1 MSITIDKIPNIMYN
15 IKIVMR
21 DKLHIINPPTSSYD
35 NPIPLDSLKYMKD
48 RLLGALE
55 NPEILDK
62 LGAVALGLYDTAQM
76 LEPMEWVEGEELG
89 DSHPDSDWTDKNIIP
104 LIGCDEFVIS
114 GKQMSHMPVQKAK
127 IDEALASDKYAGVCI
142 NEIYE
147 EVKASPPI
155 RQGGTNLTGF
165 CNTGFCIVDGVGPYV
180 FSRPVISVSNS
191 GLMAINVATLSHETD
206 HARDYVM
213 DPVVEIYPKDDRA
226 RLRSE
231 LQAYAV
237 GKVFQDHLVH
247 ESGLMLRYPS
257 LSDQVEKVRRE
268 VNGPVTAKDAFAVHE
283 DIIQRLEQAGLSY
296 IYR

>member
-1 MSITIDKIPNIMYN
+1 MYN
-15 IKIVMR
+15 LNGIMGEG
-21 DKLHIINPPTSSYD
+21 LYIINPSTPSYD

-48 RLLGALE
+48 KLLGALE

-104 LIGCDEFVIS
+104 LIGCDEFVVS
-114 GKQMSHMPVQKAK
+114 GKQMSHMPVQKARIEK
-127 IDEALASDKYAGVCI
+127 ALASDNYVGVRNNDVYDQVI
-142 NEIYE
+142 TLPP
-147 EVKASPPI
+147 VRKKATDVS
-155 RQGGTNLTGF
+155 GF
-165 CNTGFCIVDGVGPYV
+165 CYTKLYVVGGVGPLIS
-180 FSRPVISVSNS
+180 SRPIVSVADSR
-191 GLMAINVATLSHETD
+191 LTAINIANLSHEASHAHD
-206 HARDYVM
+206 HTM
-213 DPVVEIYPKDDRA
+213 DPVKKICPGPGETQE

-237 GKVFQDHLVH
+237 DKVFQDHLVH

-268 VNGPVTAKDAFAVHE
+268 VNGPVTAKDAFAVHD
-283 DIIQRLEQAGLSY
+283 DIIQRLEQAGLSH
-296 IYR
+296 IYQ

>member
-1 MSITIDKIPNIMYN
+1 
-15 IKIVMR
+15 MR
-21 DKLHIINPPTSSYD
+21 DKLHIIKPPTPSYD
-35 NPIPLDSLKYMKD
+35 NPISLDSLKYMKD
-48 RLLGALE
+48 KLLDTLE
-55 NPEILDK
+55 KTEILDK
-62 LGAVALGLYDTAQM
+62 LGPVALGLYNTAQM
-76 LEPMEWVEGEELG
+76 LEPMEWVEGKELG
-89 DSHPDSDWTDKNIIP
+89 DSHPDPNWTDKNAIP
-104 LIGCDEFVIS
+104 LIGCDKFVIS

-127 IDEALASDKYAGVCI
+127 IDEALAGDKYAGVYG
-142 NEIYE
+142 NEIYDQI
-147 EVKASPPI
+147 KASPVMTKEA
-155 RQGGTNLTGF
+155 GKLTGSCHTSF
-165 CNTGFCIVDGVGPYV
+165 SMVTDMDLYIY
-180 FSRPVISVSNS
+180 SRPVVSVANS

-268 VNGPVTAKDAFAVHE
+268 INGPITSEDAFAAHDDLVK
-283 DIIQRLEQAGLSY
+283 RLEEAGLSY
-296 IYR
+296 IYK

>member
-1 MSITIDKIPNIMYN
+1 MYN
-15 IKIVMR
+15 TKIVMR
-21 DKLHIINPPTSSYD
+21 DELYIINPPTSSYD
-35 NPIPLDSLKYMKD
+35 NPISLDSLKYMKD
-48 RLLGALE
+48 KLLGALE

-104 LIGCDEFVIS
+104 LIGCDKFVIS

-127 IDEALASDKYAGVCI
+127 IDEALTSDKYAGVYG
-142 NEIYE
+142 NEIYDQI
-147 EVKASPPI
+147 KASPVMTKEV
-155 RQGGTNLTGF
+155 GKLTGSCHTSF
-165 CNTGFCIVDGVGPYV
+165 SMVTDMDLYIY
-180 FSRPVISVSNS
+180 SRPVVSVANS

-226 RLRSE
+226 RLCSE
-231 LQAYAV
+231 LRAYAV

-247 ESGLMLRYPS
+247 ESGLVLRYPS
-257 LSDQVEKVRRE
+257 LSDRVEKVRRE

-283 DIIQRLEQAGLSY
+283 GIIQRLEQAGLSY

>member
-1 MSITIDKIPNIMYN
+1 MGEGLY
-15 IKIVMR
+15 
-21 DKLHIINPPTSSYD
+21 IINPSTPSYD

-48 RLLGALE
+48 KLLGALE

-104 LIGCDEFVIS
+104 LIGCDEFVVS
-114 GKQMSHMPVQKAK
+114 GKQMSHMPVQKARIEK
-127 IDEALASDKYAGVCI
+127 ALASDNYVGVRNNDVYDQVI
-142 NEIYE
+142 TLPP
-147 EVKASPPI
+147 VRKKATDVS
-155 RQGGTNLTGF
+155 GF
-165 CNTGFCIVDGVGPYV
+165 CYTKLYVVGGVGPLIS
-180 FSRPVISVSNS
+180 SRPIVSVADSR
-191 GLMAINVATLSHETD
+191 LTAINIANLSHEASHAHD
-206 HARDYVM
+206 HTM
-213 DPVVEIYPKDDRA
+213 DPVKKICPGPGETQE

-237 GKVFQDHLVH
+237 DKVFQDHLVH

-268 VNGPVTAKDAFAVHE
+268 VNGPVTAKDAFAVHD
-283 DIIQRLEQAGLSY
+283 DIIQRLEQAGLSH
-296 IYR
+296 IYQ

>member
-1 MSITIDKIPNIMYN
+1 MYN
-15 IKIVMR
+15 TKIVMR
-21 DKLHIINPPTSSYD
+21 DKLHIIKPPTPSYD
-35 NPIPLDSLKYMKD
+35 NPISLDSLKYMKD
-48 RLLGALE
+48 KLLDTLE
-55 NPEILDK
+55 KTEILDK
-62 LGAVALGLYDTAQM
+62 LGPVALGLYNTAQM
-76 LEPMEWVEGEELG
+76 LEPMEWVEGKELG
-89 DSHPDSDWTDKNIIP
+89 DSHPDPNWTDKNAIP
-104 LIGCDEFVIS
+104 LIGCDKFVIS

-127 IDEALASDKYAGVCI
+127 IDEALAGDKYAGVYG
-142 NEIYE
+142 NEIYDQI
-147 EVKASPPI
+147 KASPVMTKEA
-155 RQGGTNLTGF
+155 GKLTGSCHTSF
-165 CNTGFCIVDGVGPYV
+165 SMVTDMDLYIY
-180 FSRPVISVSNS
+180 SRPVVSVANS

-268 VNGPVTAKDAFAVHE
+268 INGPITSEDAFAAHDDLVK
-283 DIIQRLEQAGLSY
+283 RLEEAGLSY
-296 IYR
+296 IYK